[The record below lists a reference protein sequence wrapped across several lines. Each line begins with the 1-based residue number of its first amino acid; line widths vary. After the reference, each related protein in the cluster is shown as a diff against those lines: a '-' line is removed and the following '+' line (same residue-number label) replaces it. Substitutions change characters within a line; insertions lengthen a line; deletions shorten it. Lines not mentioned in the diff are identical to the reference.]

1 MEGSES
7 PLGNL
12 TTDDPEYLQE
22 YIARLYSLLQYY
34 EKRYGAIEEDE
45 VDSPV
50 CFIGLFSFLCFCV

>member
-1 MEGSES
+1 M
-7 PLGNL
+7 GNL